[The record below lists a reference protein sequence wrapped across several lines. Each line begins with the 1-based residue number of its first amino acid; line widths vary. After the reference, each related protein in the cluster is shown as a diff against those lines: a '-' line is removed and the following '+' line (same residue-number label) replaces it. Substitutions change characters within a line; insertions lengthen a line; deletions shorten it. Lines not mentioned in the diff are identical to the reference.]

1 MYALYYGVLW
11 QHAVVA
17 LQIIMCVFNEYPIK
31 TKPDLVKSSGSSLAD
46 AVKTNMKLEGP

>member
-1 MYALYYGVLW
+1 MYALYYGVHW
-11 QHAVVA
+11 ENDVVA
-17 LQIIMCVFNEYPIK
+17 LQIITCVFNEYPTK